1 MSILSQIEIAAYRA
15 GGVVV
20 PEFRLPPDR
29 LAHLQ
34 SLAARLIADN
44 PHMGDEPVASP
55 HVPGSGVQ
63 NVKSDPA
70 WIDIPTF
77 PPILDMMEQLI
88 GPDVILWGTTL
99 FHKPAGLDR
108 GVPWHRDGR
117 YWPIKPLATT
127 SVWVAVTD

>member
-1 MSILSQIEIAAYRA
+1 MSILSESEVAAFRA
-15 GGVVV
+15 EGVLV

-63 NVKSDPA
+63 NVRSNPA
-70 WIDIPTF
+70 WTEIPTF
-77 PPILDMMEQLI
+77 PPL
-88 GPDVILWGTTL
+88 
-99 FHKPAGLDR
+99 PA
-108 GVPWHRDGR
+108 
-117 YWPIKPLATT
+117 
-127 SVWVAVTD
+127 